1 MSLRSGFMELIGYKV
16 RTIGL
21 METLRVG
28 ALDLT
33 DKTQHLLGKRNPQR
47 ELAARSIQIECT
59 TRCNLKCTMCEIA
72 YWTEKGGDLRFD
84 SLERMVE
91 HLPGLRRVDLTGVGE
106 SLMNRDFLRGVE
118 LLKSKGIYI
127 TLNDNFTLMTE
138 RTARKIID
146 LGLDQ
151 ILLSLDGATKATYES
166 IRVGANFEMV
176 LANARGLTRIKREL
190 GKRKPEFKINTV
202 VSLTNYKELT
212 GIVELAR
219 DLGVGMVS
227 MVNIITFGDTAGLGT
242 ESIEREVREAYD
254 QAVRRGR
261 ELGVL
266 VKIEL
271 FDKLPV
277 SQCDF
282 PWTRNFVTYDGYVHP
297 CCYTTQTG
305 DRQAQNRRAFGNILE
320 RPFEDIWRSE
330 GYTEFRRKMKAGI
343 LPYACTHCPK
353 YTGRPETAPEAAVTV
368 GRSLPVLGQK

>member
-1 MSLRSGFMELIGYKV
+1 MPLRSGFWELLQYKV
-16 RTIGL
+16 RTIGWR
-21 METLRVG
+21 ETLRVG

-33 DKTQHLLGKRNPQR
+33 DNTLHVLGKRIPS
-47 ELAARSIQIECT
+47 LAFSPRSIQIEST

-72 YWTEKGGDLRFD
+72 YWTEKGGDLRFP

-106 SLMNRDFLRGVE
+106 SLMNRDFLRAVAF
-118 LLKSKGIYI
+118 LKARGIYI
-127 TLNDNFTLMTE
+127 TLNHNFTLMTE
-138 RTARKIID
+138 RAARRIVD

-166 IRVGANFEMV
+166 IRVGANFEKV
-176 LANARGLTRIKREL
+176 LANAHRLTRIKREV
-190 GKRKPEFKINTV
+190 GRRKPEFKINTV

-212 GIVELAR
+212 GIVELAS

-227 MVNIITFGDTAGLGT
+227 MVNIITFDDTARLGT
-242 ESIEREVREAYD
+242 ESIEREVRAAYD
-254 QAVRRGR
+254 RAVQRGR

-277 SQCDF
+277 EQCDF
-282 PWTRNFVTYDGYVHP
+282 PWKRNFVTYDGYVHP

-305 DRQAQNRRAFGNILE
+305 DRQAQNRRSFGNLLE
-320 RPFEDIWRSE
+320 RSFQEIWRSE
-330 GYTEFRRKMKAGI
+330 AYTVFRRKMKAGI
-343 LPYACTHCPK
+343 LPVACGHCPK
-353 YTGRPETAPEAAVTV
+353 YTGRPDPDAPPAPRRIFPLVVQE
-368 GRSLPVLGQK
+368 

>member
-1 MSLRSGFMELIGYKV
+1 MSLRSGFFELIGYKV

-28 ALDLT
+28 TLDLA
-33 DKTQHLLGKRNPQR
+33 DKTHHRLGKRNPDR
-47 ELAARSIQIECT
+47 SLSARSIQIECT

-138 RTARKIID
+138 RTARKIVD

-151 ILLSLDGATKATYES
+151 ILLSLDGATKVTYES

-242 ESIEREVREAYD
+242 ESSAKSGKPTIRRWLAGANWGFSSRSSSSTSCLSNSAISPGRGTSSPTTVTCTPAATRPRPGIVRLRTGAPS
-254 QAVRRGR
+254 ATSWSGLSRTSGGARATRRSAGR
-261 ELGVL
+261 
-266 VKIEL
+266 
-271 FDKLPV
+271 
-277 SQCDF
+277 
-282 PWTRNFVTYDGYVHP
+282 
-297 CCYTTQTG
+297 
-305 DRQAQNRRAFGNILE
+305 
-320 RPFEDIWRSE
+320 
-330 GYTEFRRKMKAGI
+330 
-343 LPYACTHCPK
+343 
-353 YTGRPETAPEAAVTV
+353 
-368 GRSLPVLGQK
+368 

>member
-1 MSLRSGFMELIGYKV
+1 MSLRNGFSELLRYKL
-16 RTIGL
+16 RTIGWR
-21 METLRVG
+21 ETLRVG

-33 DKTQHLLGKRNPQR
+33 DNTLHFLGKRDPSR
-47 ELAARSIQIECT
+47 ALSARSIQIECT

-84 SLERMVE
+84 NLERMVE

-106 SLMNRDFLRGVE
+106 SLMNREFLSGVTYLKARGV
-118 LLKSKGIYI
+118 YV

-138 RTARKIID
+138 RTARRIVD

-166 IRVGANFEMV
+166 IRVGANFENV

-190 GKRKPEFKINTV
+190 GRRKPEFKINTV

-242 ESIEREVREAYD
+242 ESIEREVRDAYD
-254 QAVRRGR
+254 RAVLRGR

-277 SQCDF
+277 EQCDF

-305 DRQAQNRRAFGNILE
+305 DRQAQNRRAFGNLLE
-320 RPFEDIWRSE
+320 RSFADIWQSE
-330 GYTEFRRKMKAGI
+330 AYTSFRRKMKAGI
-343 LPYACTHCPK
+343 LPEACTHCPK
-353 YTGRPETAPEAAVTV
+353 YTGRPEPESVPAP